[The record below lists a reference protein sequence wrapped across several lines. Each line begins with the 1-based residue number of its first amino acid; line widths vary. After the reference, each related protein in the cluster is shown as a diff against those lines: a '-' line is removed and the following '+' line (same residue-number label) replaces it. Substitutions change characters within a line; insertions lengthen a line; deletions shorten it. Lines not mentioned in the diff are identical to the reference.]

1 MKRPATILLFA
12 LFLLCPATISL
23 SAESGAK
30 FTDADYQRHVEA
42 LKKQLP
48 SDEFHIVL
56 ARPFV
61 VVGDESPEVVRRRAT
76 NTVQWAVERLKKDF
90 FTKDPDDIIDV
101 WLFKDKESYETNV
114 EQLFGAKPHTPFG
127 FYSSRHKALIMNIS
141 TGGGTLVH
149 EIVHPFMAAKF
160 PECPSWFNEGLA
172 SLYEQCGD
180 NEGRIWGHTNWRL
193 AGLQRAIDNRSVPP
207 FQRLC
212 GTTTRQFYDE
222 DRGTNYAQ
230 ARYLCHY
237 LQEKGLLVDYYR
249 QFRHSVDDDPTGY
262 KTLTR
267 LLGEDDMA
275 AFQKE
280 WEEYVMKLRFP

>member
-1 MKRPATILLFA
+1 MKRLTAIATCAAILLGAATFA
-12 LFLLCPATISL
+12 R
-23 SAESGAK
+23 GADGRTPP
-30 FTDADYQRHVEA
+30 TDADYERHVEA

-61 VVGDESPEVVRRRAT
+61 VVGDESPAVVRRRAK
-76 NTVQWAVERLKKDF
+76 NTVLWAVERLKKDF

-101 WLFKDKESYETNV
+101 WLFKNKESYEEHC
-114 EQLFGAKPHTPFG
+114 EQHFGAKPHTPFG

-149 EIVHPFMAAKF
+149 EIVHPFMAANF

-180 NEGRIWGHTNWRL
+180 NDGRIWGYTNWRL
-193 AGLQRAIDNRSVPP
+193 AGLQRAVDNRTVPP
-207 FQRLC
+207 FERLC
-212 GTTTRQFYDE
+212 GTSTRQFYDE

-237 LQEKGLLVDYYR
+237 LQEKGLLVDYY
-249 QFRHSVDDDPTGY
+249 QEFRRSVDDDPTGY
-262 KTLTR
+262 KTLVR
-267 LLGEDDMA
+267 VLDEEDMT

-280 WEEYVMKLRFP
+280 WEGYVNELRFP